1 MSCVLDSFCE
11 SFSAV
16 LAKSDLYKYLH
27 AVSGSSWRQDEEH
40 LEAEWIPLCD
50 LLNRCYLT
58 GPTGRAGSETV
69 VFFFFTC
76 WKRERTRSVAAL
88 PVDVLCR
95 ASLSLLVYFFSHCKP
110 FIGENP
116 DKHIPGKHLLMGIRI
131 YTVSVCTL
139 KSRAVKLTLFWGNV
153 SPCVKNVKA
162 ILNVFYFTCRYIA
175 VFFAKYNDHAS
186 LALILSC

>member
-11 SFSAV
+11 SFSVV
-16 LAKSDLYKYLH
+16 LAKSDLCKYLH

-50 LLNRCYLT
+50 LLTCSYLT
-58 GPTGRAGSETV
+58 GPTGRAASETV
-69 VFFFFTC
+69 VFFFVFSC
-76 WKRERTRSVAAL
+76 WKQERTRSVAAL
-88 PVDVLCR
+88 LVGVLCC

-116 DKHIPGKHLLMGIRI
+116 DKHIPGKHLLTGIRM
-131 YTVSVCTL
+131 YTVCVCTL

-153 SPCVKNVKA
+153 TPCVNNVKTTLHIFYYSCQYIA
-162 ILNVFYFTCRYIA
+162 GFLNVC
-175 VFFAKYNDHAS
+175 
-186 LALILSC
+186 